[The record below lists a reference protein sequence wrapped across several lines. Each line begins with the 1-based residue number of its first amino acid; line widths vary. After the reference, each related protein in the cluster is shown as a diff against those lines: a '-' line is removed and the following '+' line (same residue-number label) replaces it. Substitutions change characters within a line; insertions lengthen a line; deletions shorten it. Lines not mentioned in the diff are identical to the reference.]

1 MVEISTY
8 NPAPDLEG
16 YKMRIYC
23 FNQEFISCSTNG
35 NDPTPN
41 KILLTRSIYGWD
53 DVRAQWRPP
62 SQSTLFL
69 IAIQCLTLW
78 IFVSQPGLSLLS
90 LDEKNTF
97 HWTLFQSVLKV
108 LNDTI
113 FISIVTNDFTDILT
127 LRQPMSLQ

>member
-62 SQSTLFL
+62 TTKSVNTVPHRHP
-69 IAIQCLTLW
+69 
-78 IFVSQPGLSLLS
+78 VS
-90 LDEKNTF
+90 
-97 HWTLFQSVLKV
+97 
-108 LNDTI
+108 DTVDLCI
-113 FISIVTNDFTDILT
+113 TA
-127 LRQPMSLQ
+127 RP